1 MARDQE
7 EMLNRVE
14 RERTN
19 AAFEVTGP
27 AQDTRVGPR
36 LIPVDIA
43 VVVGLVILA
52 LLFTMP
58 R

>member
-1 MARDQE
+1 MARVQE
-7 EMLNRVE
+7 EILNRVE

-19 AAFEVTGP
+19 AAFDVGEP
-27 AQDTRVGPR
+27 ARDARVGPR
-36 LIPVDIA
+36 LIPIIVAIA
-43 VVVGLVILA
+43 IGVVVIV